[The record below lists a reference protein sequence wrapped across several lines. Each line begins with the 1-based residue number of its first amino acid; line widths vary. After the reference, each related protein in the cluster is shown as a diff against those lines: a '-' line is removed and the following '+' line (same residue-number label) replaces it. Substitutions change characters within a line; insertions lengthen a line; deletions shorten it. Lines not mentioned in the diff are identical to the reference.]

1 MTLTDAE
8 VQELIDLR
16 RHFHRRPEL
25 GFQER
30 ATAETIAA
38 RLREYGYAVQTG
50 VGGTGV
56 VGLLNGD
63 KDGPTVLLRADIDA
77 LPIEEENDVEYRSIH
92 PGIMH
97 ACGHDGHIAIAL
109 GVAKRLTKVRS
120 TLPGRVKFAF
130 QPAEEL
136 LSGAMKMV
144 EDGVLE
150 RPPVDAAFGLHL
162 WNNLDVGMIGV
173 VAGPMMASVDRFQIV
188 IQGRG
193 GHGAMPHQTVDAIV
207 VASHVVAALQTV
219 VSRNTDPLDA
229 VVVTVGT
236 IQGGHAFNVIAEQT
250 TLTGTVRTFDATTY
264 ETIPNMIERV
274 VAGVCHSLG
283 AQYTM
288 RYDRLCQPTVN
299 DPEMTRLVRQAASEI
314 VGSENVVQT
323 QEARTMGGEDMSVFL
338 QRVPGCYFFVGSR
351 NRARGFHHPHHSPRF
366 DFDEAALPIGVEIL
380 ERITMNYLMRAA
392 S

>member
-1 MTLTDAE
+1 MLTEAE
-8 VQELIDLR
+8 TQELIRLR
-16 RHFHRRPEL
+16 RYFHRRPEL

-30 ATAETIAA
+30 ATAEAIAA
-38 RLREYGYAVQTG
+38 RLREYGYTVRTG

-56 VGLLNGD
+56 VGELNGHE
-63 KDGPTVLLRADIDA
+63 DGPTVLLRADIDA
-77 LPIEEENDVEYRSIH
+77 LPIQEENDVAYRSMH

-97 ACGHDGHIAIAL
+97 ACGHDGHMAIAL
-109 GVAKRLTKVRS
+109 TVARRLMRLRS
-120 TLPGRVKFAF
+120 RLPGRVKVVF

-136 LSGAMKMV
+136 LSGARKMV

-150 RPPVDAAFGLHL
+150 HPHVDAAFGLHL
-162 WNNLDVGMIGV
+162 WNNLDVGMVGV
-173 VAGPMMASVDRFQIV
+173 VAGPMMASVDRFEIV
-188 IQGRG
+188 IEGRG

-229 VVVTVGT
+229 AVVTIGT
-236 IQGGHAFNVIAEQT
+236 IRGGQAFNIIAERS
-250 TLTGTVRTFDATTY
+250 TLTGTVRTFDPTTY

-283 AQYTM
+283 ARYTM

-299 DPEMTRLVRQAASEI
+299 DPEMAELARQAASEV
-314 VGSENVVQT
+314 VGPENIVQT
-323 QEARTMGGEDMSVFL
+323 KEARTMGGEDMSVFL

-351 NRARGFHHPHHSPRF
+351 NRAKGLDRPHHSSRF
-366 DFDEAALPIGVEIL
+366 DFDEAALSIGVEIL
-380 ERITMNYLMRAA
+380 ERLTMNYLARAA